1 MLPPK
6 HVIEEALINVSE
18 ASEFASEAGF
28 SSPDPF
34 AFWLFVVFVA
44 T

>member
-6 HVIEEALINVSE
+6 HVFEEALVNMRE
-18 ASEFASEAGF
+18 ASEFAADGVEAKE
-28 SSPDPF
+28 SY

>member
-6 HVIEEALINVSE
+6 HVFEEALVNMRE
-18 ASEFASEAGF
+18 ASEFASDGVE
-28 SSPDPF
+28 SKESY